1 VDPRLDVTGRAV
13 LVAGAGRGIGRGIAE
28 VLAESGADLVL
39 AARTPDHLDGTA
51 AAIAAATG
59 RRVVPVVA
67 DMTDAA
73 DVGRTVAT
81 ALDELGRLDVAFNM
95 VGDGNFGPFT
105 ALTDDGLQT
114 QLDLNLR
121 TTMLCC
127 RAVGRHFVER
137 GAGKVVNVSSV
148 SAARGGANL
157 AAYTAAKAAV
167 EGLSRALAL
176 EWAPFNVTVNCIA
189 PGIFPDPHALGD
201 SDGARDDA
209 LLSRI
214 PLGRY
219 GDVREIGSL
228 AHYLAAPAS
237 DYVTGQVF
245 RIDGGMSL

>member
-1 VDPRLDVTGRAV
+1 VTTQLDVTGRAV

-28 VLAESGADLVL
+28 VLAEAGADLALV
-39 AARTPDHLDGTA
+39 ARTPAHLDGAA
-51 AAIAAATG
+51 AAIAAATD

-73 DVGRTVAT
+73 DVERTVAR
-81 ALDELGRLDVAFNM
+81 ALDELGRLDAIFNM
-95 VGDGNFGPFT
+95 VGDGAAGPFAT
-105 ALTDDGLQT
+105 VTDDDLQA

-121 TTMLCC
+121 ATMLCC
-127 RAVGRHFVER
+127 RAAGRHFIER

-157 AAYTAAKAAV
+157 AVYTAAKAAV
-167 EGLSRALAL
+167 EGLTRALAL

-189 PGIFPDPHALGD
+189 PGIFPAPRAERGPDA
-201 SDGARDDA
+201 ARDDA
-209 LLSRI
+209 LLARI

-219 GDVREIGSL
+219 GDVREIG
-228 AHYLAAPAS
+228 YLAQYLVAPAS

-245 RIDGGMSL
+245 RVDGGMSL